1 MSINTTLRLKPVSGR
16 NTIPLEDDMARK
28 GDEQRLN
35 EIRDIIIDNPGKR
48 PGWLARRLGFDNK
61 TMMRALTQ
69 LEDRGDLLIEDE
81 RGRLS
86 WFGRKRI

>member
-48 PGWLARRLGFDNK
+48 PGWLARRLGSDNK
-61 TMMRALTQ
+61 TSMRALTR

>member
-1 MSINTTLRLKPVSGR
+1 
-16 NTIPLEDDMARK
+16 MARK
-28 GDEQRLN
+28 GDEQPLN
-35 EIRDIIIDNPGKR
+35 DIRDIIIDNPGKR

-61 TMMRALTQ
+61 TVMRALTQ

-86 WFGRKRI
+86 WFGRKRN

>member
-1 MSINTTLRLKPVSGR
+1 
-16 NTIPLEDDMARK
+16 MARK
-28 GDEQRLN
+28 GDEQRLDN
-35 EIRDIIIDNPGKR
+35 ILNTIIDNPGKR

-86 WFGRKRI
+86 WFGRKRN

>member
-1 MSINTTLRLKPVSGR
+1 
-16 NTIPLEDDMARK
+16 MARK
-28 GDEQRLN
+28 GDAQRLDD
-35 EIRDIIIDNPGKR
+35 IRDTIIDNPGRR

-69 LEDRGDLLIEDE
+69 LEDRGDLLVEDE

-86 WFGRKRI
+86 WFGRKRNDGNR

>member
-1 MSINTTLRLKPVSGR
+1 
-16 NTIPLEDDMARK
+16 MARK

-35 EIRDIIIDNPGKR
+35 DIRDIIIDNPGKR

-61 TMMRALTQ
+61 TVMRALTQ

-86 WFGRKRI
+86 WFGRKRN

>member
-1 MSINTTLRLKPVSGR
+1 
-16 NTIPLEDDMARK
+16 MARR
-28 GDEQRLN
+28 GDVQRLDT
-35 EIRDIIIDNPGKR
+35 IRDIIIDNPGRR

-69 LEDRGDLLIEDE
+69 LEDRGDLLEEDD

-86 WFGRKRI
+86 WFGRNRKQRSDR